1 MIQIGAGIMAYV
13 GRLLLLAGLSV
24 FALTAEAKVDYAARC
39 QADYDRQVELLEPL
53 SSALVIMEP
62 ERIAPRDAILNDAR
76 SIRDDA
82 LVCKAKTDVDELAA
96 CLDVIGARTQAN
108 RNAALDARLLERS
121 DTVVASETPLDKRRI
136 EGMSGPRSPFA
147 RKAREAL
154 RNAHARNAALWQA
167 AESARKEC
175 LSYAPIPSVNGVCSP
190 PNKFSSWSGEIT
202 DVNGDAIPPDLCFGP
217 PKPPPLP
224 PSSMQTNR
232 APFGPA
238 RSIRVAFDGGTP
250 AMRNAIRKI
259 AQEWADSTNRLLYPP
274 NGSPI
279 NDPYRLEKPLAFD
292 FGKNTAQSFEFN
304 TWSSDDTEFAAE
316 IRIGFDDGHGWWSDV
331 GTESTDPDISSP
343 GIASMN
349 LEGMHGYKRPPK
361 DWRRLV
367 FHEFGHALGL
377 QHEHQHPISA
387 CGAALRLED
396 DEAYKLT
403 LDEDNAAIADKAGRR
418 PGVMTSLEYA
428 PNYWPREFAAFN
440 LGQLKKSGD
449 LDTTPFDPDSI
460 MRYEFAA
467 EWYRDDA
474 PTECL
479 PTGKLG
485 TKPSNMDF
493 AMVAKTYRKMM
504 RRRLD

>member
-1 MIQIGAGIMAYV
+1 MAYV

-24 FALTAEAKVDYAARC
+24 FALTAEAKVDYAAQC
-39 QADYDRQVELLEPL
+39 QAGYDRQVELLEPL
-53 SSALVIMEP
+53 SSAPVIIEP
-62 ERIAPRDAILNDAR
+62 ERIDPRDAILNDAR

-82 LVCKAKTDVDELAA
+82 LACKAKTDVDERAA

-108 RNAALDARLLERS
+108 RKAALDARLLERS
-121 DTVVASETPLDKRRI
+121 DTVVASETPLDRRLI
-136 EGMSGPRSPFA
+136 EGMNGPRSPRA

-175 LSYAPIPSVNGVCSP
+175 LFYTPIPSVNGVCSP
-190 PNKFSSWSGEIT
+190 PHNFPSWSGEVT
-202 DVNGDAIPPDLCFGP
+202 DENGDAVLPDLCFGP
-217 PKPPPLP
+217 PKPPPP
-224 PSSMQTNR
+224 QPTSMQTNR
-232 APFGPA
+232 APFSPA
-238 RSIRVAFDGGTP
+238 SSIRVAFNGGTP
-250 AMRNAIRKI
+250 AIRNAIRKI
-259 AQEWADSTNRLLYPP
+259 AQEWADATNGPVGYTD

-279 NDPYRLEKPLAFD
+279 YDPYRLEKPLAFD
-292 FGKNTAQSFEFN
+292 FGKNTAQGFEFN
-304 TWSSDDTEFAAE
+304 TWSHDDTQFAAE
-316 IRIGFDDGHGWWSDV
+316 IRISFDDDGYWSLV
-331 GTESTDPDISSP
+331 GTESTDPSIAHP
-343 GIASMN
+343 GAASMN
-349 LEGMHGYKRPPK
+349 LAGMHGYKRPPE

-396 DEAYKLT
+396 DEGYKLT
-403 LDEDNAAIADKAGRR
+403 LDEGDAAIPDKAGRR
-418 PGVMTSLEYA
+418 PGVLTSLEYA
-428 PNYWPREFAAFN
+428 PNYWPREDAAFN

-467 EWYRDDA
+467 GWYRDDA

-479 PTGKLG
+479 PTGKTV
-485 TKPSNMDF
+485 TKPSKMDF
-493 AMVAKTYRKMM
+493 AMVAKTYRKML
-504 RRRLD
+504 RRRLK